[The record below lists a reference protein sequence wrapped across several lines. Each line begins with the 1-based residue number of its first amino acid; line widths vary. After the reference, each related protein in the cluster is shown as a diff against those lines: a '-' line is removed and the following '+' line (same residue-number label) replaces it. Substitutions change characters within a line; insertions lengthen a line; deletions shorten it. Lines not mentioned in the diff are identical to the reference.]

1 MLIAQE
7 NMAKNQVYCFK
18 KPAGMA
24 VSFFAEVRSTVEQGA
39 RPTSTMLV
47 KMVSRSAKNWAGALR
62 VSMPYMRQDIPLFI
76 VFRALGFVS
85 DRNILEHIL
94 YDFRDQ
100 EMMDLLRPSLEEAFP
115 VQDQNVAKDY
125 IGRRGSTEGITKEKR
140 IRYASEILQK
150 ELLPHV
156 AIGEFCET
164 KKAYYLGYCVHRLL
178 KTALGRRQEDDRDN
192 LSLKRLDLAGPLLGG
207 LFRQLFKKLRNE
219 LKKQLKQALALDKD
233 FSVKQAVMKVGGHK
247 ARFSSSH
254 PLASRRSSPTG

>member
-1 MLIAQE
+1 VRLGAVPIMLRSSYCWTSNCKTAQELSDMGECPYDQGGYFILRGSEKVRCISILFCSVNVYLLAQVLIAQE

-115 VQDQNVAKDY
+115 VQDQNVAKVRQAST
-125 IGRRGSTEGITKEKR
+125 RR
-140 IRYASEILQK
+140 
-150 ELLPHV
+150 
-156 AIGEFCET
+156 
-164 KKAYYLGYCVHRLL
+164 
-178 KTALGRRQEDDRDN
+178 N
-192 LSLKRLDLAGPLLGG
+192 
-207 LFRQLFKKLRNE
+207 
-219 LKKQLKQALALDKD
+219 
-233 FSVKQAVMKVGGHK
+233 
-247 ARFSSSH
+247 
-254 PLASRRSSPTG
+254 